1 LHLEITQRRICFFAG
16 DRPRGFME
24 NLVTTIV
31 NNVQVSL
38 QNVHIRYEDS
48 VSTSG
53 PLACGLVLQ
62 NLTAV
67 TTNSKWKATQIDAD
81 ARSLFK
87 LLKVESL
94 SLYWNPKCPT
104 NTLVKAQLNSEGWKT
119 LLRKGL
125 ATFSINGEDF
135 DF

>member
-1 LHLEITQRRICFFAG
+1 
-16 DRPRGFME
+16 
-24 NLVTTIV
+24 
-31 NNVQVSL
+31 
-38 QNVHIRYEDS
+38 
-48 VSTSG
+48 
-53 PLACGLVLQ
+53 
-62 NLTAV
+62 
-67 TTNSKWKATQIDAD
+67 
-81 ARSLFK
+81 

-135 DF
+135 DFIVKPVSLKTKMILNKSKEAKVPKLLLDFVLQDAASQLSREQVTLPYHLRPSRLSYNELCEIEYRCCILAIADSIHPLVFRNQ